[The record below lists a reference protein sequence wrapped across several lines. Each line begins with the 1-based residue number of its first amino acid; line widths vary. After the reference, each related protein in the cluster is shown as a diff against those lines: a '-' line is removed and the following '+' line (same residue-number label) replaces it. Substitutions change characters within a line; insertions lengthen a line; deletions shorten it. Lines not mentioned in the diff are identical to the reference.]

1 MRLRS
6 LSKYLRPPRGFRLTK
21 PGKIFFGFLFCLIVI
36 SMITG
41 NNLLFLVLAGMMA
54 FMIVSGIES
63 EMNLRYLEINRSL
76 PSEIFAGIPFK
87 MGYLIENPKNES
99 KRLILK
105 DISQVRVKKLQCKER
120 QVLYTDVTL
129 PRRGKIHLGTITIF
143 TTYPYGLFEKSITFQ
158 TAREVFV
165 FPEPLLCNP
174 SLTSGPYDSGGGKS
188 KDSISHVRPY
198 VPGDPLSMVV
208 WKKHQHGLI
217 SRVFEGGAGMS
228 GVVVMIPGPDL
239 EQKLSWATY
248 IISEL
253 YRMGNPFGIV
263 LNGLYSGIASS
274 RAHKIDIFM
283 HLAVVQEIRQ
293 PSPEVI
299 PSDARIIYI

>member
-6 LSKYLRPPRGFRLTK
+6 LSKYLKPPRGFRLTK

-36 SMITG
+36 AMITG
-41 NNLLFLVLAGMMA
+41 NNLLYLVLAGMMA

-63 EMNLRYLEINRSL
+63 ELNLRYLEINRLL
-76 PSEIFAGIPFK
+76 PSEIFAGMPIK
-87 MGYLIENPKNES
+87 MGYLIRNPRNES
-99 KRLILK
+99 DRLVLK
-105 DISQVRVKKLQCKER
+105 DISQVRVEKLQRRET

-129 PRRGKIHLGTITIF
+129 PRRGKVHLGTITIL
-143 TTYPYGLFEKSITFQ
+143 TTYPYGLFEKSITFP
-158 TAREVFV
+158 TARDVLV

-174 SLTSGPYDSGGGKS
+174 SLTSGPYDSGGGKA

-208 WKKHQHGLI
+208 WKKQRHGLI

-228 GVVVMIPGPDL
+228 GVVVLIPGPDL

-248 IISEL
+248 LISEL
-253 YRMGNPFGIV
+253 YRMGNPFGLV

-274 RAHKIDIFM
+274 RAHKIDIFI
-283 HLAVVQEIRQ
+283 HLALAQEIHQ

-299 PSDARIIYI
+299 PKDARIIYI